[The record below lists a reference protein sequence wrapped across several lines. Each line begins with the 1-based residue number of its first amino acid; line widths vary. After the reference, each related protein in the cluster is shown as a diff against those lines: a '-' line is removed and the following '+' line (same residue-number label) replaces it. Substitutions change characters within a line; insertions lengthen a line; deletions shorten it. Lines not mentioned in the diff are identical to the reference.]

1 MTEEEMKK
9 TWCPHMRIA
18 CVAEHGGKVGVEPD
32 MTSFNMLGRE
42 GLVSKQSMCLG
53 SKCSQWRWDASADRS
68 VVQNGDGTTYEAH
81 PDMIQKYG
89 ADKRVIRHLPRHG
102 YCGLAGRP

>member
-9 TWCPHMRIA
+9 TWCPHARIA
-18 CVAEHGGKVGVEPD
+18 CVIGGEGIQPD
-32 MTSFNMLGRE
+32 ITSFNTTAKGIP
-42 GLVSKQSMCLG
+42 KAAMCLG
-53 SKCSQWRWDASADRS
+53 SSCSQWRWDASADRS
-68 VVQNGDGTTYEAH
+68 VVQNGDGTTYAAH

-89 ADKRVIRHLPRHG
+89 AEKKVIRHEPRHG